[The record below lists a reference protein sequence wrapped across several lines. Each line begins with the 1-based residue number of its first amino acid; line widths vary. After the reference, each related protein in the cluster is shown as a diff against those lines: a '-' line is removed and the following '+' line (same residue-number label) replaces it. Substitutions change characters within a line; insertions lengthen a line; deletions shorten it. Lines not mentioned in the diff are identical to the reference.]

1 MEQVIGLVRHALSQD
16 DPVVQAT
23 ACEGTAKLMLAGM
36 IEDVTV
42 CYEFG
47 DCLSNAAERADPS
60 ITRLVVLLSRDR
72 GQPGAATMLDVLL
85 TSVLL
90 CVPNES
96 APYAFSQ

>member
-42 CYEFG
+42 CCEFG
-47 DCLSNAAERADPS
+47 DCLSNAERADPS
-60 ITRLVVLLSRDR
+60 ITGLVVLLSRNR

-96 APYAFSQ
+96 APYALSQ